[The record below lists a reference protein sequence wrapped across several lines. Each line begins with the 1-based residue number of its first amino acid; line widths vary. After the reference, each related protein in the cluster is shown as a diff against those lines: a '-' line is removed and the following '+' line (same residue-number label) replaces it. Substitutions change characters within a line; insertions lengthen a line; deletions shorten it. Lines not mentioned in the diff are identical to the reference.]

1 MYVDN
6 TKFVGRTLEDIL
18 PDLPKVAKGEHYF
31 VGSKSTYFMCFK
43 TVEEYE
49 GIVDAINLG
58 LLGRSKLMVERAKE
72 SLARVKRPVRTP
84 EESDED
90 FKNRMEM
97 HKNRKDE
104 LKRTIEI
111 WTDYVEHFVPLRQ
124 REVREVFVRN
134 GLDHSC
140 CILVEGEEAG
150 TFIDYSEYE
159 KLRNP
164 KPKPKKV
171 EVEAP
176 KDVVPVGLKEGVY
189 LGKRKPLSRL
199 KDYSYDVPYIG
210 KLPKG
215 LGNLYRSYVDG
226 KATLENLAIIARVS
240 RNKLRMLFYKIQTGE
255 IEI

>member
-1 MYVDN
+1 MYIDN

-18 PDLPKVAKGEHYF
+18 PDLPKVAEGEHYF
-31 VGSKSTYFMCFK
+31 VGSKSAYFMCFE
-43 TVEEYE
+43 TVEGYE
-49 GIVDAINLG
+49 GIVDAISLG
-58 LLGRSKLMVERAKE
+58 LLGRSKLMVEKAKV
-72 SLARVKRPVRTP
+72 SLTKVQRPVRTP
-84 EESDED
+84 EEKDED
-90 FKNRMEM
+90 FKKRMEAC
-97 HKNRKDE
+97 KNRKAE

-111 WTDYVEHFVPLRQ
+111 WTDYVEHFVPFRQ

-150 TFIDYSEYE
+150 AFIDFSEFE
-159 KLRNP
+159 KLQKP

-171 EVEAP
+171 EPEEP
-176 KDVVPVGLKEGVY
+176 KSLVPVGLKEGVY
-189 LGKRKPLSRL
+189 LGKRKPISKL
-199 KDYSYDVPYIG
+199 KDYSYEVPYIG

-226 KATLENLAIIARVS
+226 KATLENLASIARVS

>member
-1 MYVDN
+1 MYADN
-6 TKFVGRTLEDIL
+6 TRFVGRTLEDIL

-31 VGSKSTYFMCFK
+31 VGSKTGYFMCFK

-49 GIVDAINLG
+49 GIADAISMG
-58 LLGRSKLMVERAKE
+58 LLGRSKLMVEKAKV
-72 SLARVKRPVRTP
+72 SLTKVRRPVRTP
-84 EESDED
+84 EEKDED
-90 FKNRMEM
+90 FKKRMKM
-97 HKNRKDE
+97 YKNRQDE

-150 TFIDYSEYE
+150 AFIDYSEFE
-159 KLRNP
+159 KLHKP

-171 EVEAP
+171 EVETP
-176 KDVVPVGLKEGVY
+176 KDLVPVGLKEGVY
-189 LGKRKPLSRL
+189 IGKRNPISKL
-199 KDYSYDVPYIG
+199 KDYSYNVPYIG

-226 KATLENLAIIARVS
+226 RGTLENLASIARVS
-240 RNKLRMLFYKIQTGE
+240 RGKLRMLFYKIQTGE

>member
-1 MYVDN
+1 MYIDN

-31 VGSKSTYFMCFK
+31 VGSKSSYFMCFK

-49 GIVDAINLG
+49 GIVDAISMG
-58 LLGRSKLMVERAKE
+58 LLVRSKLMVEKAKVA
-72 SLARVKRPVRTP
+72 LAKVKRPVRTS
-84 EESDED
+84 EEKDEG
-90 FKNRMEM
+90 FKKRMGM
-97 HKNRKDE
+97 YNNRKAE

-124 REVREVFVRN
+124 REVREVFVRS

-150 TFIDYSEYE
+150 AFIDYSEFE
-159 KLRNP
+159 KLQKP

-171 EVEAP
+171 EPEEP
-176 KDVVPVGLKEGVY
+176 KSLVPVGLKEGVY
-189 LGKRKPLSRL
+189 LGKRKPISKL

-226 KATLENLAIIARVS
+226 RGTLENLASIARVS